1 MFVASWLCGIPLE
14 SPHTSRYAVQP
25 QQFLGQPGKYL
36 VQRLYWMCIVYT
48 VVDGGH
54 VFGTWS
60 FMSLGFR
67 GEDGRLGPFSLRV
80 TRQILSFTT
89 LIMNQLRLRESW
101 SLRVLETTQ
110 QNDARTDD

>member
-1 MFVASWLCGIPLE
+1 
-14 SPHTSRYAVQP
+14 
-25 QQFLGQPGKYL
+25 
-36 VQRLYWMCIVYT
+36 MCIVYT

-60 FMSLGFR
+60 FMSLGLR
-67 GEDGRLGPFSLRV
+67 GEDGRLGPFSLRMK
-80 TRQILSFTT
+80 RQSLSFTT

-110 QNDARTDD
+110 QDDARTDDLHHRDRLDPKPSLEHQGTREVCL